1 MSLPDFIIEPENLED
16 AVMQILASIAMEE
29 IGFSHI
35 LNSEGEKIQYMIG
48 TLDNSQNQAA
58 NPGARPTVSELLDI
72 NDSVANLLQ
81 TVSINQLH
89 LFNKMNVALNAYIS
103 ELREDYEAS
112 NPQP

>member
-1 MSLPDFIIEPENLED
+1 MPNFAIEPSNLED

-35 LNSEGEKIQYMIG
+35 LNAEGEKIQYMIG
-48 TLDNSQNQAA
+48 TLDANETAV
-58 NPGARPTVSELLDI
+58 NPGAQPTVSELLDI